1 MKIDS
6 NQIGKSYP
14 PFIVAEMSGN
24 HNQSL
29 ERALKIIDMAAEA
42 GADAIKIQ
50 TYTAD
55 TITLKSDKEDF
66 LIKDKSS
73 LWAGENLHSLYEKA
87 HTPWEWH
94 EKIFDYSKKKGIS
107 CFSSPFDESAIEFLE
122 KFNPPAYK
130 IASFENNHLPL
141 IKCAAKTKKPLIIS
155 TGMATVSEIENAVN
169 TTREQGCEDIV
180 LLKCTSTYPASPS
193 NSNISTLPH
202 LKSLF
207 NTEVGISDHT
217 LGIGVPL
224 VSIGYGATFIEKHF
238 TLNRSDGGVDSQF
251 SLEPHELKSL
261 VIESKR
267 AWESIGNITYGSSS
281 EEKSSMIFKRS
292 IYVAKDIKKG
302 ELFNQSN
309 LRVIRPGYGCS
320 PKFYESLIGKQAK
333 KDFMAGTPLNI
344 KDIF

>member
-6 NQIGKSYP
+6 IQIGDSSP

-29 ERALKIIDMAAEA
+29 ERALKIIDMASQA

-55 TITLKSDKEDF
+55 TITLKSNRDDF

-73 LWAGENLHSLYEKA
+73 LWSGENLHSLYQKA
-87 HTPWEWH
+87 HTPWDWH
-94 EKIFDYSKKKGIS
+94 EKIFDYSKEKGIL

-155 TGMATVSEIENAVN
+155 TGMATVSEIESAVN
-169 TTREQGCEDIV
+169 AAREEGCIDIV

-251 SLEPHELKSL
+251 SLEPNELKSL

-267 AWESIGNITYGSSS
+267 AWESIGHIAYGPSA

-292 IYVAKDIKKG
+292 IYIAENIKRG
-302 ELFNQSN
+302 ELFSKSN
-309 LRVIRPGYGCS
+309 IRVIRPGYGCS
-320 PKFYESLIGKQAK
+320 PKFYESLIGKEAK

>member
-1 MKIDS
+1 MKIGS
-6 NQIGKSYP
+6 IPIGESHP

-29 ERALKIIDMAAEA
+29 ERALKIIDIASEA

-55 TITLKSDKEDF
+55 TITLESDKDDF

-73 LWAGENLHSLYEKA
+73 LWSGENLHSLYKKA
-87 HTPWEWH
+87 HTPWDWH
-94 EKIFDYSKKKGIS
+94 EKIFEYSKKKGIL

-122 KFNPPAYK
+122 KINPPAYK

-141 IKCAAKTKKPLIIS
+141 IKCAARTRKPLIIS

-169 TTREQGCEDIV
+169 VSREEGCEDIV
-180 LLKCTSTYPASPS
+180 LLKCTSTYPASPT

-202 LKSLF
+202 MKSLF

-224 VSIGYGATFIEKHF
+224 ASIGFGATFIEKHF
-238 TLNRSDGGVDSQF
+238 TLDRSDGGVDSSF
-251 SLEPHELKSL
+251 SLEPNELKSL
-261 VIESKR
+261 VVESKR
-267 AWESIGNITYGSSS
+267 AWESIGNINYGPSPQ
-281 EEKSSMIFKRS
+281 EKANMIFKRS
-292 IYVAKDIKKG
+292 IYVAENIKKG
-302 ELFNQSN
+302 ELFNKSN
-309 LRVIRPGYGCS
+309 IRIVRPGYGCS
-320 PKFYESLIGKQAK
+320 PEFYESLIGKEAK
-333 KDFMAGTPLNI
+333 RDLVAGTPLKI
-344 KDIF
+344 KDIL

>member
-1 MKIDS
+1 MKIGS
-6 NQIGKSYP
+6 NQIGLLSP

-29 ERALKIIDMAAEA
+29 ERALKIIDMASEA
-42 GADAIKIQ
+42 GANAIKIQ

-55 TITLKSDKEDF
+55 TITLKSDRDDF

-73 LWAGENLHSLYEKA
+73 LWAGENLHSLYQKA

-94 EKIFDYSKKKGIS
+94 EKIFDYSKKKGIL

-122 KFNPPAYK
+122 KFSPPAYK

-141 IKCAAKTKKPLIIS
+141 IKSAAKTKKPIIIS
-155 TGMATVSEIENAVN
+155 TGMATVSEIENAVK
-169 TTREQGCEDIV
+169 TAREEGCEDIV

-251 SLEPHELKSL
+251 SLEPNELKSL

-267 AWESIGNITYGSSS
+267 AWESIGKITYGPSD

-292 IYVAKDIKKG
+292 IYIAKNIKKG
-302 ELFNQSN
+302 EIFNQSN
-309 LRVIRPGYGCS
+309 IRVIRPGYGCS
-320 PKFYESLIGKQAK
+320 PKFYESLIGKKAK
-333 KDFMAGTPLNI
+333 KDFLAGTPLNI